1 MDSSSP
7 ATLAQADGETL
18 QRLHEGVTD
27 LRGMY
32 AEWVRT
38 IRTYVTDKG
47 LAPEDPRAF
56 EVGVGLMLALS
67 SGAQDRLDSWLE
79 DPAAWQ
85 EEAAGLLGPWMR
97 HAVDSLAAA

>member
-1 MDSSSP
+1 
-7 ATLAQADGETL
+7 LE
-18 QRLHEGVTD
+18 RLYEGVTD
-27 LRGMY
+27 LREMY
-32 AEWVRT
+32 AEWVRNL
-38 IRTYVTDKG
+38 RAHVTEKG
-47 LAPEDPRAF
+47 LAPGDPRAF

-67 SGAQDRLDSWLE
+67 SGAQDRLDAWLE